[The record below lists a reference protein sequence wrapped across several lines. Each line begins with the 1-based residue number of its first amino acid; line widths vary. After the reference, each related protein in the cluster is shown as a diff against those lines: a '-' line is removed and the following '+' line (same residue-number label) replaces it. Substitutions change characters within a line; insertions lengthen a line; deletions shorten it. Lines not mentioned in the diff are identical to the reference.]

1 MIEFNE
7 TYNADGTSDIH
18 LVAPALPKAYDGK
31 QYAYTIRVREDGW
44 CECKSRADGPG
55 STRYY
60 AFRRLDDAFSHG
72 MKWAKRKIAESKRGA

>member
-1 MIEFNE
+1 MIEFFE
-7 TYNADGTSDIH
+7 THNADGTSDIR

-31 QYAYTIRVREDGW
+31 QFSYTIRLRDDGW

-60 AFRRLDDAFSHG
+60 AFRRLDDAFAHG